1 MQQPRYVRANALAFA
16 IPAVL
21 MAGAL
26 GSQYI
31 GGLHPCEMC
40 HWQRWPHYTAL
51 VIALLAFWLKPPMKP
66 VLIALAA
73 LAILTSGAIGVFHAG
88 VEYHWWEGV
97 TPCTASAASTSLE
110 DLLRAPIIRCDA
122 AQWTLGGISLAGFNA
137 IFSILGGLAVL
148 TLVKRG
154 S

>member
-1 MQQPRYVRANALAFA
+1 MQQPRYTRANVLAFA

-21 MAGAL
+21 LGGAL

-31 GGLHPCEMC
+31 GGLFPCEMC
-40 HWQRWPHYTAL
+40 HWQRWPHYAALAIAL
-51 VIALLAFWLKPPMKP
+51 VAFFLKPPMKP
-66 VLIALAA
+66 VLIALAG
-73 LAILTSGAIGVFHAG
+73 LAIITSGAIGVFHAG
-88 VEYHWWEGV
+88 VEYHWWNGI
-97 TPCTASAASTSLE
+97 TSCTASSATSLE
-110 DLLRAPIIRCDA
+110 DLLRAPVISCDA

-148 TLVKRG
+148 AMVKRA

>member
-40 HWQRWPHYTAL
+40 HWQRWPHYAAL

-148 TLVKRG
+148 ALVKRG